1 MKASNAQ
8 EGRPSNDDAVPQQK
22 LDERQWK
29 DTAGS
34 SDPTH
39 VANWNS
45 HDAIQNRLPERLD
58 KPWLVVGIAA
68 AFSVMFAGLF
78 YSVLK

>member
-8 EGRPSNDDAVPQQK
+8 ERRPSNDDAVPQQK

-34 SDPTH
+34 SEPTH
-39 VANWNS
+39 VANS
-45 HDAIQNRLPERLD
+45 QEAIQNRLPKRLD
-58 KPWLVVGIAA
+58 KPWVVVGIAA
-68 AFSVMFAGLF
+68 AFSVMFAGFF